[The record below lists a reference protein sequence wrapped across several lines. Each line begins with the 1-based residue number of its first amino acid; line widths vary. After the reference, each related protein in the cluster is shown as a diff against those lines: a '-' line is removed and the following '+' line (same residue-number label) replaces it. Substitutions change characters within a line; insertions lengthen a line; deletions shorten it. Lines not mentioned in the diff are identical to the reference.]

1 MKQGTKSKG
10 QDIKGKG
17 VFYPIFCFLLLAA
30 CFLPSFAED
39 LPQKESTET
48 PKVHIVKKGDT
59 LWDISNK
66 YLNNPFKWHDIWDKN
81 KFITNP
87 DLIHP
92 GNNIAIPGIFDKVE
106 IEKEIQIEAEP
117 EIIPELPEEKIEKIE
132 AEVDEDKIPE
142 LPQVTL
148 QPPPPAKIPLTTEVV
163 IATSGYIIPQ
173 EMEKGIVFDSPESR
187 TIFGRGDAVYINIGE
202 ESGAKVG
209 SRFTAYKP
217 LRVVIHPV
225 KGNTVGVLIEILGEL
240 EIKEV
245 RDDSSTASIIESYK
259 AIELGDK
266 LKERE
271 DITIPMI
278 DPAAKV
284 EPKDMRGYIIAA
296 KEQKT
301 TVGTGDIVY
310 IDLGSETGV
319 SAGDRFTIFKNGG
332 EKEKKIKRGEVI
344 KLPKV
349 IVGTLQVITPMEN
362 TSTAII
368 RDARKEIVI
377 GEMIEYEKR

>member
-1 MKQGTKSKG
+1 
-10 QDIKGKG
+10 
-17 VFYPIFCFLLLAA
+17 
-30 CFLPSFAED
+30 
-39 LPQKESTET
+39 
-48 PKVHIVKKGDT
+48 
-59 LWDISNK
+59 
-66 YLNNPFKWHDIWDKN
+66 
-81 KFITNP
+81 
-87 DLIHP
+87 
-92 GNNIAIPGIFDKVE
+92 
-106 IEKEIQIEAEP
+106 
-117 EIIPELPEEKIEKIE
+117 
-132 AEVDEDKIPE
+132 
-142 LPQVTL
+142 
-148 QPPPPAKIPLTTEVV
+148 
-163 IATSGYIIPQ
+163 
-173 EMEKGIVFDSPESR
+173 
-187 TIFGRGDAVYINIGE
+187 
-202 ESGAKVG
+202 
-209 SRFTAYKP
+209 KP
-217 LRVVIHPV
+217 LRVVTHPV

-332 EKEKKIKRGEVI
+332 EKEKKIKKGEVI

>member
-17 VFYPIFCFLLLAA
+17 VFYPIFCSLLLVS
-30 CFLPSFAED
+30 CFLTSFAED

-59 LWDISNK
+59 LWDISKK

-87 DLIHP
+87 DLIYP

-173 EMEKGIVFDSPESR
+173 EMEKGVVFDSPESR
-187 TIFGRGDAVYINIGE
+187 TIFGRGDMVYINIGE
-202 ESGAKVG
+202 KSGAKVG

-217 LRVVIHPV
+217 LRVVTHPV

-245 RDDSSTASIIESYK
+245 RDDNSTASIIKSYK

-266 LKERE
+266 LQERE
-271 DITIPMI
+271 DIIVPMI

-284 EPKDMRGYIIAA
+284 EPKDMRGYIIEA

-301 TVGTGDIVY
+301 TVGTEDIVY
-310 IDLGSETGV
+310 IDLGRETGV
-319 SAGDRFTIFKNGG
+319 SAGDRFTIFKSGE
-332 EKEKKIKRGEVI
+332 EKEKKIKTPANI
-344 KLPKV
+344 KLPQLRYFFLTESKLV
-349 IVGTLQVITPMEN
+349 I
-362 TSTAII
+362 
-368 RDARKEIVI
+368 K
-377 GEMIEYEKR
+377 